1 MEHGQWSECVSMMSE
16 EVKQKKSKECKVETL
31 PETFEEKRALQTNGK
46 PALCAFRPSCPT
58 GFSGGVF
65 VGFKRFWGFW
75 APPGGVSEAVRS
87 RGSFWS
93 ILGVILRL
101 ILGPFWSVFLV
112 YYVRTSLH

>member
-1 MEHGQWSECVSMMSE
+1 MTESALRIARDRDE
-16 EVKQKKSKECKVETL
+16 EPDNSLREL
-31 PETFEEKRALQTNGK
+31 LWFP
-46 PALCAFRPSCPT
+46 
-58 GFSGGVF
+58 GGVF
-65 VGFKRFWGFW
+65 VGFERVWGFW